1 MEILLCHKCFNLQNY
16 FIPMKFKFNKEIKYV
31 CPFYHKIDKEN
42 TFNVHSSNIMKKL
55 RFCSKH
61 EKENYCGWCKDCKI
75 NICFKCSIS
84 DHKGH
89 NHILFTQFVKFILY
103 NKESF
108 IQKNKDLKNLIEEYY
123 KTNININEELI
134 ALNEIILYNKVLL
147 NLFFEEEIINYQ
159 IIKNLVINIK
169 DISNN
174 YKKYKLM
181 ILHKDDYK
189 YFIPFIKNI
198 KQKQYWKINQ
208 SQITIP
214 FLSENTTL
222 IPLNCELYDDEK
234 NKNDIGFYKNENAFL
249 LYYYSE
255 NILRFYNMSGMKLF
269 DDIPLNNSF
278 IYNSENDIIQI
289 LQYKTNILLLFY
301 SFKIVFLILYP
312 DLISYDFTNEFYL
325 NVKES
330 DNYISAIKPIFPF
343 FNKTKIIK
351 MSEDT
356 VTILNK
362 NNFYYIKLDKNIYYI
377 DNFNER
383 VINMEL
389 VQSGIVDMVPIYN
402 TELNKKGVEEII
414 TLNVFGQL
422 DKKSKELFSLL
433 ITIFSKDCK
442 IIKFFKINLKKE
454 HNAQLFNEKS
464 DLEIAY
470 SFTNKSLLLFFFNS
484 IYQVNCRTE
493 EITTIYDFNINKEN
507 NGLINSTKFKIIKK
521 IYYDKDLK
529 EIKELIL
536 VHNERENL
544 VYPFFFDEK
553 ILKSSEPFYLPNFV
567 DLVEFNYFN
576 ASTLPYY
583 NNNQSIIIDKEFLKL
598 LN

>member
-75 NICFKCSIS
+75 NICFKCSFS
-84 DHKGH
+84 GHKGH

-269 DDIPLNNSF
+269 DDITLNNSF

-312 DLISYDFTNEFYL
+312 DLISYDFTNEFSL
-325 NVKES
+325 KVKES
-330 DNYISAIKPIFPF
+330 DNYMSAIKPIFPF
-343 FNKTKIIK
+343 FNKRKIIK

-377 DNFNER
+377 DNFQER

-454 HNAQLFNEKS
+454 HNALFNEKS

>member
-84 DHKGH
+84 GHKGH

-269 DDIPLNNSF
+269 DDITLNNSF

-312 DLISYDFTNEFYL
+312 DLISYDFTNEFSL
-325 NVKES
+325 KVKES

-343 FNKTKIIK
+343 FNKRKIIK

-377 DNFNER
+377 DNFQER

-402 TELNKKGVEEII
+402 TELNRKGVEEII
-414 TLNVFGQL
+414 TLNVFGEL
-422 DKKSKELFSLL
+422 DQKSKDLFSLL

-536 VHNERENL
+536 VHNKSENL

-583 NNNQSIIIDKEFLKL
+583 NNIQSIIIDKEFLRL